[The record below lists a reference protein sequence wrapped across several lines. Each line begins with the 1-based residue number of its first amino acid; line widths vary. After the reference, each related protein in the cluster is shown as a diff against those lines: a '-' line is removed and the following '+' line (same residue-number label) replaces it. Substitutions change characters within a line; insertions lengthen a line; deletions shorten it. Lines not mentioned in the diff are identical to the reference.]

1 VVKIVTKADWQIFE
15 ISQWR
20 DAVHD
25 RGLKLES
32 LDVEQQKLVA
42 EAISVVSSA
51 AALKALGKP
60 LETPASLLSP
70 PAPEEPGTSRG

>member
-70 PAPEEPGTSRG
+70 PASEEPGTSRG